1 VFLGV
6 PIVTAGVVALLIQ
19 PDLVTLDRV

>member
-6 PIVTAGVVALLIQ
+6 PIVTAGAVALLIQ